1 MHTYVCVSGVRNVSF
16 LENFANIL
24 NEWPLVVISMQ
35 PQCSTSE
42 LFAVQLFSGIQK
54 MQLWCI
60 ISSIP
65 CSFMSDASERTL
77 QKRFLMTC
85 SSTLSRSH
93 QNIHS
98 KINEDL
104 PKEWIT
110 SYSIHDYQFENIVTF
125 RKLPWM
131 IQWRKI
137 IQKQPPRGILRKR
150 CSGNMQQVY
159 RRTPMFKCD
168 FSQVTLQLLK
178 IFFGMVVLL

>member
-1 MHTYVCVSGVRNVSF
+1 MNDPLSLYQCNLSVALLNCLLFNFSVVFKKCNSGVLF
-16 LENFANIL
+16 LLSRVAL
-24 NEWPLVVISMQ
+24 
-35 PQCSTSE
+35 
-42 LFAVQLFSGIQK
+42 
-54 MQLWCI
+54 
-60 ISSIP
+60 
-65 CSFMSDASERTL
+65 SDASERTL
-77 QKRFLMTC
+77 QKRFLMTY
-85 SSTLSRSH
+85 SGTLSWSH
-93 QNIHS
+93 QKIHS

-159 RRTPMFKCD
+159 RRTLMSKCD

-178 IFFGMVVLL
+178 IFFGMVILL